1 MIGQSTKVGSAHI
14 ELVAKT
20 DRFQRGMQDMQ
31 DQTRKATARVQNE
44 IRKTDT
50 EIKRMTGSAHM
61 AASAIAAVGGVAAFS
76 QLTRIADT
84 FTQMRNKLQLVVKE
98 GESLVDVEER
108 LFQLA
113 LKNRAAIEPTV
124 ALYSRLRA
132 ARTDL
137 SDEQALKIVDTWNKT
152 LVISGASAGG
162 AAAATIQLSQAMAG
176 GILRAEEFNSIVE
189 NNVRAVQLFAAS
201 LGVSMGEL
209 RAMVN
214 EGKVG
219 FDQLVKAMTTD
230 AGAVG
235 DEFGKMSM
243 TVGQAMTNL
252 ETSMIRFIGLQDTQ
266 FNGSKKLAE
275 WINIL
280 AQNFDI
286 LATAILAAGASLA
299 TALGIGVLSK
309 LAFAMKD
316 VAVKMLAAGSAMKA
330 FGMAAHFVFLGPW
343 SMAIGAVAAA
353 VGAVAL
359 GFVDMRT
366 EAQKADDRL
375 KEFQQTVQSN
385 AALIK
390 QWELAKAAEDMNS
403 VGDAAEGAADGV
415 DKLNAAMERGEK
427 QMKIAT
433 LELKARIAQEDAA
446 RTQKLLD
453 YNREVVPTRIDRG
466 PMMMMQRGSDT
477 EIARLEAKL
486 AAQKQAVADLIS
498 QARVLG
504 EIPLGFGGDSAG
516 ASKSGGDVTKLA
528 GYYTALET
536 YEKELA
542 AIRKEGAKGAEGANR
557 AIIQSMM
564 NYLDAG
570 GSVRRVLEDIV
581 KLQGNMLDPTSIKHI
596 NDFITAMSVA
606 ETIDVPDSLETVI
619 TDGIEWEN
627 ETAWTNFEQRIAE
640 ATKYGLMTAIETGE
654 WGDAFGQILTDV
666 TREALNNAID
676 VLWEALAQIDWGG
689 KGQGWGGFLSMVGSS
704 FAGRASG
711 GPVSAGELYRVGEK
725 GSEWFVPKV
734 DGFIM
739 PNDFKGRS
747 MGSLNQI
754 SIGSPVI
761 NINGNP
767 DARTI
772 GMIREEMAT
781 WSRALPAVIDA
792 RVTDR
797 QKRGAY

>member
-1 MIGQSTKVGSAHI
+1 MISQGAKVGSAHI

-20 DRFQRGMQDMQ
+20 DRFTRGMKEIE
-31 DQTRKATARVQNE
+31 DQTRRSTSRVQNE
-44 IRKTDT
+44 IRKTDN
-50 EIKRMTGSAHM
+50 EIRKMTGSMQMLSGVIAGIGG
-61 AASAIAAVGGVAAFS
+61 AAAIG
-76 QLTRIADT
+76 QLVRVADT

-98 GESLVDVEER
+98 GENLADVEER

-137 SDEQALKIVDTWNKT
+137 SDEQALKVVDTWNKT
-152 LVISGASAGG
+152 LVISGATAGG

-176 GILRAEEFNSIVE
+176 GVLRAEEFNSIVE
-189 NNVRAVQLFAAS
+189 NNVRAVQLFASS

-209 RAMVN
+209 RALVN

-219 FDQLVKAMTTD
+219 FDQLLKAMTTD

-252 ETSMIRFIGLQDTQ
+252 ETSMIRFVGLQDQQ

-275 WINIL
+275 WIDIL

-286 LATAILAAGASLA
+286 LATAILAAGASVA
-299 TALGIGVLSK
+299 TALGIGLLQSMAASMFNLGK
-309 LAFAMKD
+309 SL
-316 VAVKMLAAGSAMKA
+316 LAAGSAANALKLAMSWM
-330 FGMAAHFVFLGPW
+330 GGPW
-343 SMAIGAVAAA
+343 GIALGAIAAALGAVA
-353 VGAVAL
+353 VGMIDL
-359 GFVDMRT
+359 RT
-366 EAQKADDRL
+366 EAQKADDRI
-375 KEFQQTVQSN
+375 KEFEKSIQDN
-385 AALIK
+385 AAIIEK
-390 QWELAKAAEDMNS
+390 WQVAKAAEDLND
-403 VGDAAEGAADGV
+403 VKDAAEGAAKGIDQ
-415 DKLNAAMERGEK
+415 LNEAMARGEK
-427 QMKIAT
+427 QMRIDT
-433 LELKARIAQEDAA
+433 LTLQARIAQADAA
-446 RTQKLLD
+446 VTQRLID

-466 PMMMMQRGSDT
+466 PSVMMQRGSDSA
-477 EIARLEAKL
+477 IANLESKL
-486 AAQKQAVADLIS
+486 ARQKQLVADLTN
-498 QARVLG
+498 QARVLS
-504 EIPLGFGGDSAG
+504 EIPIGFGADAPGG
-516 ASKSGGDVTKLA
+516 SKSSTETKRLA

-581 KLQGNMLDPTSIKHI
+581 ALQGDMLDPTSVKHI
-596 NDFITAMSVA
+596 NDFIAAISTA
-606 ETIDVPDSLETVI
+606 ETIEVPDSLETVI
-619 TDGIEWEN
+619 TDFIEPEK
-627 ETAWTNFEQRIAE
+627 ESAWSTFEQRIAE
-640 ATKYGLMTAIETGE
+640 ATKFGLMNAIETGD
-654 WGDAFGQILTDV
+654 WSDAFGQILTDV
-666 TREALNNAID
+666 TRDALNNALD

-689 KGQGWGGFLSMVGSS
+689 QGKGWAGFLSMVGGS
-704 FAGRASG
+704 FAGNRAG
-711 GPVSAGELYRVGEK
+711 GGDIMAGRRYLVGEK
-725 GSEWFVPKV
+725 GPEWIIPKV
-734 DGFIM
+734 DGFVM

-747 MGSLNQI
+747 LGSINQI
-754 SIGSPVI
+754 SVGAPVI

-781 WSRALPAVIDA
+781 WSTALPAIIDA